1 MTSEHRDNP
10 IWTNLDQDALNSSPG
25 GPIRFGYLKHG
36 PLPLVIEASIGG
48 VNLAAWAEPSRSFI
62 EQQLLEHGAVLF
74 RGFCVRSAP
83 EFEQFIKAV
92 CGEAMKYQE
101 RSSPR
106 SEVGGNVYTS
116 TDYPPR
122 QSIFP
127 HNEHSYSRTF
137 PARISFF
144 CLKPAQ
150 QGGETPIADC
160 RKILKRI
167 ATETVDKFIEKKW
180 MYLRNYGDGYG
191 LPWQTVFQTTDRGS
205 VEEYCRKNLI
215 EFEWKD
221 HNRLRTWQVRPAVI
235 RHPRTG
241 ELVWFNHATFFHVT
255 TLDSRIRN
263 ALSSLFKEEDLP
275 NNTYYGDHEPI
286 EQSVLD
292 QLRNAYLQETVSFP
306 WQQGDVLMLD
316 NMLTAHS
323 RKPYSGP
330 RKILVAMAEPYTR
343 DDL

>member
-1 MTSEHRDNP
+1 MTSEQRDNP

-92 CGEAMKYQE
+92 SGEAMKYQE

-144 CLKPAQ
+144 CLKPAE

-167 ATETVDKFIEKKW
+167 APETVDKFIEKKW

-191 LPWQTVFQTTDRGS
+191 LPWQTVFQTTDRGA

-221 HNRLRTWQVRPAVI
+221 QNRLRTWQVRPAVI

-286 EQSVLD
+286 EHSVLD

-306 WQQGDVLMLD
+306 WRQGDVLMLD

>member
-1 MTSEHRDNP
+1 MTSEHRDNA

-25 GPIRFGYLKHG
+25 GPIKFGYLKHG

-92 CGEAMKYQE
+92 SGEAMKYQE

-191 LPWQTVFQTTDRGS
+191 LPWQTVFQTTDRGV

-221 HNRLRTWQVRPAVI
+221 QNRLRTWQVRPAVI

-292 QLRNAYLQETVSFP
+292 QLRNAYLQETVSFT